1 MQKDIL
7 QIPLNTL
14 ESGLILTIY
23 PEGNAV
29 FREIDILEAE
39 EFSESRFQILEGN
52 CYEYHFNKDNFQLSA
67 SISGIV
73 IPSKRHSSSGR
84 IVPNIY
90 VGTLTLDILNT
101 SENTTISKLLKI
113 L

>member
-1 MQKDIL
+1 MQKDFI
-7 QIPLNTL
+7 QIPLDTIDL
-14 ESGLILTIY
+14 GLILTIY
-23 PEGNAV
+23 PEGNAEL
-29 FREIDILEAE
+29 REIDILQAE
-39 EFSESRFQILEGN
+39 EFSESQFQILEGN
-52 CYEYHFNKDNFQLSA
+52 CYEYHFNKDIFQLSA

-101 SENTTISKLLKI
+101 SDQVL
-113 L
+113 